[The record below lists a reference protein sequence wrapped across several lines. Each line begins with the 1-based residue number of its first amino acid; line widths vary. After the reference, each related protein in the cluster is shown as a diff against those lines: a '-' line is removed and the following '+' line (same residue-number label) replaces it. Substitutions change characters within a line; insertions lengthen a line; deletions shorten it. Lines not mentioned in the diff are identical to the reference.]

1 MRKSICKA
9 DVRKL
14 MTAMDADNVPEQGRY
29 LLLDAFM
36 YADLL
41 ADLAEKDQFMFL
53 NSADQQKGILGNLYG
68 FNIMKRSRV
77 LRLNNGTKKVLGW
90 DKQGAADELA
100 AALAWHENSVSRAM
114 GEVKM
119 FDSTD
124 NPLYYGDIYSFLLRT
139 GGCIRRYDK
148 KGVYLLAE
156 SLTA

>member
-1 MRKSICKA
+1 MFQSR
-9 DVRKL
+9 DVTSCLTRL
-14 MTAMDADNVPEQGRY
+14 CM
-29 LLLDAFM
+29 
-36 YADLL
+36 
-41 ADLAEKDQFMFL
+41 
-53 NSADQQKGILGNLYG
+53 
-68 FNIMKRSRV
+68 
-77 LRLNNGTKKVLGW
+77 LRLNNGTKKVLSW
-90 DKQGAADELA
+90 DKSGAADELA

-139 GGCIRRYDK
+139 GGCVRRYDK

>member
-1 MRKSICKA
+1 
-9 DVRKL
+9 
-14 MTAMDADNVPEQGRY
+14 
-29 LLLDAFM
+29 
-36 YADLL
+36 
-41 ADLAEKDQFMFL
+41 MFL

-77 LRLNNGTKKVLGW
+77 LRLNNGTKKVLSW
-90 DKQGAADELA
+90 DKQDTADELA

-139 GGCIRRYDK
+139 GGCVRRYDK